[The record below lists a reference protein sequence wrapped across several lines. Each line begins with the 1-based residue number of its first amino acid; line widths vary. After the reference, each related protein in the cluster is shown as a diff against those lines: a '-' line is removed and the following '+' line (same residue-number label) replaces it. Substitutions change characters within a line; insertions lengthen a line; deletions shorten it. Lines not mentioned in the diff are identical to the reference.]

1 MQRGAA
7 VRYQTRNWR
16 TAPHPIK
23 TMLNN
28 SQIEFLIQGCAKS
41 DLTVLS
47 RDKSK
52 NLANYGTINL
62 AIGAPKN
69 KIKFKKYAVII
80 KFRDVFIR

>member
-1 MQRGAA
+1 MGFADRS
-7 VRYQTRNWR
+7 
-16 TAPHPIK
+16 HPIK

-52 NLANYGTINL
+52 NLANYSTINL
-62 AIGAPKN
+62 SIGAPNKKN
-69 KIKFKKYAVII
+69 QIQKICGYN
-80 KFRDVFIR
+80 